1 MDVLITTVASNWIVE
16 SLAIAMTAPAEI
28 KVEAEI
34 LLKLLR
40 RFYFVVSYKVVMFRL
55 KFLNNSGVMLVS
67 GFI

>member
-1 MDVLITTVASNWIVE
+1 M
-16 SLAIAMTAPAEI
+16 IAMTAPAEI

-40 RFYFVVSYKVVMFRL
+40 RFYFVASYKVFMFRL